1 MITGIQKK
9 NHPTVWREMQRWHNN
24 GWLAQVDTELNDLFI
39 ANPEALGCFKRQGRC
54 ASIFNG
60 NFLNLGVM
68 L

>member
-39 ANPEALGCFKRQGRC
+39 ANPEALTW
-54 ASIFNG
+54 
-60 NFLNLGVM
+60 
-68 L
+68 